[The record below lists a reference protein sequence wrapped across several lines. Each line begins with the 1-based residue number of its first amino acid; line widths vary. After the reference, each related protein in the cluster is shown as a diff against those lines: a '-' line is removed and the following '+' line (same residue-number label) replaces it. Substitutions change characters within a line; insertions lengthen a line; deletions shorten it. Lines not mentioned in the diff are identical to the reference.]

1 MLSLITSGLLLAQG
15 PVCGGLYGTTPE
27 NSLFTGCFI
36 PSGRGDGS
44 GAQIRIDPIFSPSGY
59 RATPVPPT
67 TLPTYQQPTAYPVYR
82 Q

>member
-1 MLSLITSGLLLAQG
+1 MLSLIASGLLLAQG

-27 NSLFTGCFI
+27 NSPFTGCFI

-67 TLPTYQQPTAYPVYR
+67 TLPTYQQPTTYPVYR
-82 Q
+82 